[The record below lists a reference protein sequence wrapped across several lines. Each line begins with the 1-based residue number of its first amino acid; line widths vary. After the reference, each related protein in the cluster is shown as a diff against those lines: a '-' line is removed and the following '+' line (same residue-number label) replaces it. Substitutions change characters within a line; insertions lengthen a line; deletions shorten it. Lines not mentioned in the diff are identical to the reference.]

1 MYYPRGSKSWSCS
14 IILIGKKF
22 KKNRSIFFK
31 KINFNFTKD
40 HRFKFEKNKLE
51 KNYILF
57 LLSGIKEIDEMLISI
72 FRYTKNLGYK
82 NLKIKFHPILKSNEM
97 RENFKEEIDGNG
109 SNIINFSKIVIT
121 TSYTSGLYESL
132 ARNRDTIMI
141 NTNPLDYM
149 LFKNLKKYSKKL
161 FYLDELNQ
169 INLLIKKCLSRKID
183 TKDNKKIKNYFFN
196 K

>member
-1 MYYPRGSKSWSCS
+1 
-14 IILIGKKF
+14 
-22 KKNRSIFFK
+22 
-31 KINFNFTKD
+31 
-40 HRFKFEKNKLE
+40 
-51 KNYILF
+51 
-57 LLSGIKEIDEMLISI
+57 
-72 FRYTKNLGYK
+72 
-82 NLKIKFHPILKSNEM
+82 
-97 RENFKEEIDGNG
+97 
-109 SNIINFSKIVIT
+109 
-121 TSYTSGLYESL
+121 
-132 ARNRDTIMI
+132 MI